1 MILRPRPIAWHDS
14 RRKRLQPGRE
24 RRLVTAALVAGLF
37 LAALEATAVATAMP
51 TAVADLGGMARYSW
65 VFSIYLLT
73 STTTVPLFGKLADL
87 YGRRRIYVI
96 GMALFLL
103 GSALCG
109 AAQSFNQL
117 ILFRAIQGVGAG
129 AVMPV
134 SVTLIGDIFTLEER
148 ARMQGV
154 FSGVWG
160 VASLIGPA
168 LGGVVTDAFS
178 WRFVFYFAIPF
189 GVLSAAML
197 TAFLKERETR
207 REHKLDLFGTA
218 LLTASIALLLVAIL
232 EGSEAW
238 GWNSPRTV
246 AFVLLSVV
254 CFLLFLRQE
263 REAPEPTLPLDLFR
277 NRVIAVSCA
286 GSIVVGALLF
296 TLTAFVPMFA
306 QGVMGGTAS
315 DAGAPL
321 VAMSVGW
328 PLASTLAGR
337 YMIRIGYRP
346 LVVLGGVLTVAG
358 VAMLAFVGSGTSMTF
373 LIVAMVV
380 LGVGNGFVSTPYLV
394 AVQNAV
400 PWNRRGIATS
410 LGQFFRTIGGSI
422 AVAGFGAVL
431 NARLAQRIGEGI
443 SANAALDPQL
453 RSSLS
458 AEQLLSLT
466 QGLSAGLHAVFV
478 ACAILSVI
486 GLFIT
491 FLFPGGSATEHVHK
505 EIAV

>member
-1 MILRPRPIAWHDS
+1 M
-14 RRKRLQPGRE
+14 
-24 RRLVTAALVAGLF
+24 TAALVAGLF

-65 VFSIYLLT
+65 AFSIYLLT

-87 YGRRRIYVI
+87 HGRLRIYVI
-96 GMALFLL
+96 GMAVFLV

-117 ILFRAIQGVGAG
+117 ILFRALQGIGAG

-168 LGGVVTDAFS
+168 LGGFVTDHFS
-178 WRFVFYFAIPF
+178 WRFVFYFTIPF
-189 GVLSAAML
+189 GILSAVML
-197 TAFLKERETR
+197 AVFLQEQETR
-207 REHKLDLFGTA
+207 RQHKLDLIGTA

-232 EGSEAW
+232 EGSETW
-238 GWNSPRTV
+238 GWSSPWTI
-246 AFVLLSVV
+246 ACALASPV
-254 CFLLFLRQE
+254 CFLAFLWQE
-263 REAPEPTLPLDLFR
+263 RAAPEPTLPLDLFR
-277 NRVIAVSCA
+277 NRVIAVSSA
-286 GSIVVGALLF
+286 GSVVVGALLF
-296 TLTAFVPMFA
+296 TITAFVPMFA
-306 QGVMGGTAS
+306 QGVLGGTAS

-321 VAMSVGW
+321 IAMSVGW
-328 PLASTLAGR
+328 PLASALAGR
-337 YMIRIGYRP
+337 FMIRLGYRP
-346 LVVLGGVLTVAG
+346 LVVFGGVFTVIGVSLLVVAG
-358 VAMLAFVGSGTSMTF
+358 PQTSMLF
-373 LIVAMVV
+373 LIIAMVV

-400 PWNRRGIATS
+400 PWHRRGTATS

-431 NARLAQRIGEGI
+431 NARLAERLGSDL
-443 SANAALDPQL
+443 SANAALDPRL

-458 AEQLLSLT
+458 PDQLANLRL
-466 QGLSAGLHAVFV
+466 GLADGLHAVFI
-478 ACAILSVI
+478 ACAALSIV
-486 GLFIT
+486 GLGIT
-491 FLFPGGSATEHVHK
+491 LLFPGGSAAEHVHK
-505 EIAV
+505 E